1 VLAETEFTG
10 ACSRFIG
17 VGAIKIG
24 FTPSFRDDARAVR
37 TALVS
42 GSQFAGHGKLT
53 RTRGE
58 NQGNDLF

>member
-1 VLAETEFTG
+1 MNSLLAMT
-10 ACSRFIG
+10 IG

-24 FTPSFRDDARAVR
+24 FAPGFRDDADTLRA
-37 TALVS
+37 ALVS
-42 GSQFAGHGKLT
+42 RSQCTGHGKLT